1 MVGPVGLEGWEV
13 IAGEAT
19 PVDMALGRRKNA
31 KETKCKSDIKMIND
45 RRKLTHPVL

>member
-1 MVGPVGLEGWEV
+1 LDWKVRRI

-31 KETKCKSDIKMIND
+31 KETKC
-45 RRKLTHPVL
+45 